1 MKIKLY
7 KGITDMK
14 TNYLLKP
21 KWSFIFVAALAF
33 ILCFHFE
40 SFKVFAATASS
51 ARTINVSGEGKVTAV
66 PDTACLSLG
75 VVTEKSTTAEA
86 QNTNS
91 IAMNNVIDAVKKAG
105 IKDENIKT
113 TDYSI
118 YPKYN
123 YDETAKVNTIV
134 GYTVSNT
141 INITVKD
148 ISKAGQIIDAAV
160 KNGANACNSVSFEV
174 SDYGKYYNMALQN
187 ALSNAQSKAKTI
199 SDFLKIKLKAP
210 VTITENSSGISKIYP
225 AALNS
230 TSSSSAS
237 ASIQA
242 GTYEI
247 KANVSLVYE
256 Y

>member
-1 MKIKLY
+1 
-7 KGITDMK
+7 MK
-14 TNYLLKP
+14 TNYLLKS
-21 KWSFIFVAALAF
+21 KWSFILVLVFTF
-33 ILCFHFE
+33 IICFYFE
-40 SFKVFAATASS
+40 SFKVFAAAAPA
-51 ARTINVSGEGKVTAV
+51 ARTINISGEGKVTAA
-66 PDTACLSLG
+66 PDTAYLSLG
-75 VVTEKSTTAEA
+75 VITEKPTAAEA
-86 QNTNS
+86 QSANS
-91 IAMNNVIDAVKKAG
+91 IAMNSVIDAVKKVG
-105 IKDENIKT
+105 IKDEDIKT

-123 YDETAKVNTIV
+123 YDETAKVNTII
-134 GYTVSNT
+134 GYAVSNT
-141 INITVKD
+141 IYITVKD

-160 KNGANACNSVSFEV
+160 KNGANSCSSISFEV
-174 SDYGKYYNMALQN
+174 SDYEKYYNMALQS

-199 SDFLKIKLKAP
+199 SNFLKIKLKAP

-225 AALNS
+225 AILNS

-237 ASIQA
+237 TPIQA